1 MNIVKVDG
9 ETMSEGEMKVLP
21 LPCIPLFI
29 DVVKG
34 SETKTGIF
42 VEDSLK

>member
-21 LPCIPLFI
+21 SPCIPLFI
-29 DVVKG
+29 GIVKG
-34 SETKTGIF
+34 IETKTGIF

>member
-1 MNIVKVDG
+1 VKVDG

-21 LPCIPLFI
+21 SPCIPLFI
-29 DVVKG
+29 GIVKG
-34 SETKTGIF
+34 IETKTGIF